1 MFIPII
7 IDPCAFYDYRY
18 LWEYLK
24 YEYHAYKNGWPII
37 ASYEFSQYR
46 TKRPISNV
54 YEEQFYRLHGYE
66 LLEIDQE
73 EQVEKYFIPESIYD
87 ELYEKT
93 GSNLGTKIYMLQNRY
108 KPFEKYL
115 WKIVKK
121 ISARSGEKIEGF
133 ITWNAHYKSIDYIAK
148 KIKVPV
154 ITNEFSIRMPEFRP
168 LSYFLIGELY
178 GSDELWRNYRCFSKY
193 KQEFDYFSREELLA
207 LFLSDKCVEELM
219 EDVDP
224 IYEIGIAGC
233 HPLIATY
240 FSKSMYTDLEL
251 IQDVRNQYAEDDI
264 IFRMHPGDE
273 PYQAHYT
280 LKNVDTSLYASQ
292 FIKKCRRIVAQGSN
306 VLLEAMLWGKQ
317 VYSHDI
323 SPFNQF
329 CENNLSNKE
338 GGNVDVRVLN
348 YLLLSE
354 FVPFERICDKEY
366 IRWRLMEKNKY
377 TIYKKNMYYYFDCL
391 NIPREVAKLKS
402 EERLTEILKCRGVL
416 R

>member
-1 MFIPII
+1 MFIPIV

-46 TKRPISNV
+46 IKRPISNV
-54 YEEQFYRLHGYE
+54 YEERFCRLHGYE
-66 LLEIDQE
+66 LLDIEQE
-73 EQVEKYFIPESIYD
+73 KAVEKYFVPDNIFD
-87 ELYEKT
+87 ELYKKT
-93 GSNLGTKIYMLQNRY
+93 GSNLGTKIHLLQNRY
-108 KPFEKYL
+108 KPFEKCL
-115 WKIVKK
+115 WEIVKK
-121 ISARSGEKIEGF
+121 ISNKHHEKIEGF

-148 KIKVPV
+148 KIHVPV

-168 LSYFLIGELY
+168 LSYFLKGEIY
-178 GSDELWRNYRCFSKY
+178 GSDEIWCNYRKFITY
-193 KQEFDYFSREELLA
+193 KPEFELFSRKELLA
-207 LFLSDKCVEELM
+207 LFLSDECIEELF
-219 EDVDP
+219 EEPEP
-224 IYEIGIAGC
+224 IYEMGIAGC

-251 IQDVRNQYAEDDI
+251 IQDVRNQYAEEDI
-264 IFRMHPGDE
+264 LFRMHPGDE

-280 LKNVDTSLYASQ
+280 LKNVDSSQYASQ
-292 FIKKCRRIVAQGSN
+292 FIKKCKRIVAQGSN

-317 VYSHDI
+317 VFSHDI

-338 GGNVDVRVLN
+338 SGNVDAEVLN

-354 FVPFERICDKEY
+354 FVPFELICDKEY
-366 IRWRLMEKNKY
+366 MRWRLREKNSY
-377 TIYKKNMYYYFDCL
+377 RIYIKNMYYYFHCL
-391 NIPREVAKLKS
+391 NIPQEVVELKS
-402 EERLTEILKCRGVL
+402 EERLKEILKCRGVL
-416 R
+416 K